1 MRLSLSDFYAHT
13 RFFPHRQNRLQ
24 TLISTTR
31 SAQFA
36 FAGAILLLSALA
48 FAQPFPNLGAR
59 DIRPPTNGEG
69 AVGDSFGARVAVC
82 DGELLVA
89 ATGDQTPIPTSA
101 NGQSAGSVHRFQIT
115 ASGLVPLGKI
125 PLPGVEQS
133 ALFGISLSCD
143 ANELFI
149 GAPGVGTVSFD
160 SDAGTVFRY
169 RRVAGS
175 WQFNGEVPGARPVG
189 GARFG
194 FSTALNQGVLVVGAP
209 GESAAY
215 LYRRT
220 GFSLSAPQRL
230 QGLGL
235 PSDSNFGLSVALSG
249 ENTSSELAI
258 AAPGGFSGNV
268 VRYALSTPAFEIAR
282 ITGQPSFGRG
292 LAYLGTQLWIGAPDL
307 NGAVGQVAIYD
318 VSTGA
323 QVQILNAPNSGG
335 PVEQFGE
342 QITSFGNSVSVSA
355 PAARLNLTDGE
366 GAAHLYAASGGG
378 LWQLDYTLRP
388 PARGNSPRADAFGNS
403 VAIAASGIYVGAP
416 YSVAGGH
423 PTQGLAY
430 RFSAQGI
437 PMQSVDSGRGAAF
450 DRFGSAIALSQK
462 PSAYVEASA
471 LVKAQ
476 GEHAIVGAFLVDS
489 PAGVETGEAYVYRR
503 GRAGWQLE
511 ATLSAPDVGEE
522 QRFGVSVD
530 IDGDLAVVGS
540 YWDVVQG
547 VVDAGSAYVFERVV
561 SESGVISWQFLQK
574 LVAPQPRDRA
584 FFGFAVAIDGNRIAV
599 GARGDSESFSEQGG
613 IVFFKR
619 DRDGVYQAGPMLRP
633 ADSAAFDTFGAFIDL
648 SGDTALV
655 GAPGTARKG
664 IAAGGRAYLLN
675 AAPNTNNW
683 SFSQTLSDPNGVEGD
698 GFGFSIAL
706 ENAPGG
712 IAPTRAYIG
721 TPFSASGANPAVGH
735 ALEFRPPA
743 PGTAATDWAVVRR
756 IDSPITLPGTQ
767 FATSLAAHPDGVVIG
782 AIGVDSAGLPDIGAG
797 FLAPHLKVAEI
808 LPAPPIA
815 RAATGRFVAAS
826 PSGIALFAAP
836 GVSTVN
842 PQEGAVFELLGE
854 NLFGDGFED

>member
-13 RFFPHRQNRLQ
+13 RFFAYQQNRLL
-24 TLISTTR
+24 TLIPSAR
-31 SAQFA
+31 SAKL
-36 FAGAILLLSALA
+36 AGVWLLLSTLA
-48 FAQPFPNLGAR
+48 IAQPFPNLGAR
-59 DIRPPTNGEG
+59 DIRPPTNGDG
-69 AVGDSFGARVAVC
+69 AVGDSYGARVAVC
-82 DGELLVA
+82 DGELLVG
-89 ATGDQTPIPTSA
+89 ATGDQTPIATSA

-115 ASGLVPLGKI
+115 VNGLLPLGKI
-125 PLPGVEQS
+125 SLPGVEQS

-143 ANELFI
+143 ATELFI

-175 WQFNGEVPGARPVG
+175 WQFNGEVPGARPAG

-194 FSTALNQGVLVVGAP
+194 YSTALNQGVLIVGAP
-209 GESAAY
+209 GESGAY
-215 LYRRT
+215 VYRRT

-235 PSDSNFGLSVALSG
+235 PADSNFGLSVALSG
-249 ENTSSELAI
+249 ANMSGELAI
-258 AAPGGFSGNV
+258 AAPGGLSGSV

-282 ITGQPSFGRG
+282 LTGPPSFGRG
-292 LAYLGTQLWIGAPDL
+292 LAYQGSQLWIGAPDL
-307 NGAVGQVAIYD
+307 NGAVGQVAIFD
-318 VSTGA
+318 VSTGT

-342 QITSFGNSVSVSA
+342 QITNFGNTVSVSA

-366 GAAHLYAASGGG
+366 GAVHLYAASGGG
-378 LWQLDYTLRP
+378 QWQLNNTLRP
-388 PARGNSPRADAFGNS
+388 PARGNTPRADAFGNS
-403 VAIAASGIYVGAP
+403 VAIASSGIYVGAP

-423 PTQGLAY
+423 PTQGLVY
-430 RFSAQGI
+430 RFSAQGA
-437 PMQSVDSGRGAAF
+437 PMLSVDSGRGAAF
-450 DRFGSAIALSQK
+450 DRFGSAVALSQK
-462 PSAYVEASA
+462 PSTFVE
-471 LVKAQ
+471 AQ

-489 PAGVETGEAYVYRR
+489 PSGVETGEAYIYRR

-511 ATLSAPDVGEE
+511 ATLSAPDVAEE

-540 YWDVVQG
+540 YWDVVLG
-547 VVDAGSAYVFERVV
+547 VVDAGSAYVYKRVV

-619 DRDGVYQAGPMLRP
+619 DRDGVYQGGQMLRP
-633 ADSAAFDTFGAFIDL
+633 ADSAAFDTFAAFIDL
-648 SGDTALV
+648 VGDTALV
-655 GAPGTARKG
+655 GAPGTTRKG

-675 AAPNTNNW
+675 AKPNSNDW
-683 SFSQTLSDPNGVEGD
+683 SFSQTLQDPNGVEGD

-706 ENAPGG
+706 SSAIERNT
-712 IAPTRAYIG
+712 PTRAYVG

-743 PGTAATDWAVVRR
+743 PGIAAADWAIIRR
-756 IDSPITLPGTQ
+756 ITSPITLPGTQ
-767 FATSLAAHPDGVVIG
+767 FATSLAAHPDGVMIG
-782 AIGVDSAGLPDIGAG
+782 AVGVDSAGLPDTGAG

-808 LPAPPIA
+808 LPAPAIA

-826 PSGIALFAAP
+826 PSGLALFAAP
-836 GVSTVN
+836 GVFSVN
-842 PQEGAVFELLGE
+842 PQEGAVFELLGD
-854 NLFGDGFED
+854 NLFGDGFAD